1 MSATGVARSGDKKG
15 VLMSS
20 KGINH
25 LATADG
31 LFFGKSALDQR
42 KTEKMVDE
50 ALKGCDDGE
59 LFLEYVQSEG
69 LAFDDGKLK
78 SATYDTTQG
87 FGLRA
92 VSGEAAGFAHAS
104 ALDEHA
110 LKRAV
115 STVQAVRAGKGGKA
129 DESPRGTNRLL
140 YADDNPIDG
149 VGFEKKVKL
158 LQEIDAYVRSKE
170 PKARQVS
177 ISLAASWQVVEIIKA
192 DGWRA
197 ADVRPLVRLNVSVVC
212 ADGSR
217 LEAGSTG
224 SGRRA
229 PYGEIF
235 DPGYWQKEADEAIR
249 QALVNLQ
256 SVDAP
261 AGEMP
266 VVLGSG
272 WSGVLWHEAV
282 GHGLEGDFHRK
293 KTSMFTHLMG
303 QMVASPGVTVVDDGT
318 MVDRRGSLT
327 IDDEGTPTQR
337 NVLIENGKLVGL
349 MQDRMNARLMGVAPT
364 GNGRRQ
370 NHAYAPMPRMTNTFM
385 LAGDKDPKEII
396 SSVKKGLYCA
406 NFGGGQ
412 VDIVS
417 GKFVFS
423 VTEGYLIEDGKLGK
437 PVKGAT
443 LIGSGSEAL
452 TRVGMVGN
460 DMSLDPGIGTCGKD
474 GQGVPVGV
482 GQPTLRIDALTVGGT
497 ATG

>member
-1 MSATGVARSGDKKG
+1 MSKS
-15 VLMSS
+15 
-20 KGINH
+20 INH

-31 LFFGKSALDQR
+31 LFFGKGGLDQR
-42 KTEKMVDE
+42 RTAKMVDE
-50 ALKGCDDGE
+50 ALAGCDDGE
-59 LFLEYVQSEG
+59 LFLEYEQSES
-69 LAFDDGKLK
+69 LSFDDGKLK
-78 SATYDTTQG
+78 SASYDTSQG
-87 FGLRA
+87 FGLRS
-92 VSGEAAGFAHAS
+92 VMGEATGFAHAS
-104 ALDEHA
+104 ALDEPA

-115 STVQAVRAGKGGKA
+115 ATVKAVRSGHAGKS

-149 VGFEKKVKL
+149 EAFAKKVAL
-158 LQEIDAYVRSKE
+158 LQEIDAYVRGKE

-177 ISLAASWQVVEIIKA
+177 ISMAASWQVVEIIRA
-192 DGWRA
+192 GGWRA

-217 LEAGSTG
+217 MEAGSTG

-229 PYGEIF
+229 AYGDIF
-235 DPGYWQKEADEAIR
+235 KPEYWQREADEAIR
-249 QALVNLQ
+249 QSLVNLQ
-256 SVDAP
+256 SVAAP

-266 VVLGSG
+266 VVLGPG

-293 KTSMFTHLMG
+293 KTSVFTKMMG
-303 QMVASPGVTVVDDGT
+303 DMIASPGVTVVDDGT
-318 MVDRRGSLT
+318 LPDLRGSLT

-337 NVLIENGKLVGL
+337 NVLIENGRLVGL
-349 MQDRMNARLMGVAPT
+349 MQDRQNARLMGVKPT

-370 NHAYAPMPRMTNTFM
+370 SHAYAPMPRMTNTIM
-385 LAGDKDPKEII
+385 LGGDKDPQEII
-396 SSVKKGLYCA
+396 GSVKKGLYCA

-417 GKFVFS
+417 GKFVFTI
-423 VTEGYLIEDGKLGK
+423 TEGYLIEDGKIAA

-443 LIGSGSEAL
+443 LIGAGSEAL
-452 TRVGMVGN
+452 SKVGMVGN
-460 DMSLDPGIGTCGKD
+460 DMALDPGIGTCGKD

>member
-1 MSATGVARSGDKKG
+1 MA
-15 VLMSS
+15 

-31 LFFGKSALDQR
+31 LFFGKGALDLR
-42 KTEKMVDE
+42 RTGKVIDE

-59 LFLEYVQSEG
+59 LFLEYVQSES

-78 SATYDTTQG
+78 SASYDTTQG
-87 FGLRA
+87 FGLRS
-92 VSGEAAGFAHAS
+92 VSGEVTGFSHAS
-104 ALDEHA
+104 ALDEKA
-110 LKRAV
+110 LKRAAD
-115 STVQAVRAGKGGKA
+115 TVKAVRSGKGVVS

-149 VGFEKKVKL
+149 EGFAKKVKL
-158 LQEIDAYVRSKE
+158 LQEIDAYVRGKE

-177 ISLAASWQVVEIIKA
+177 ISLSGSWQVVEIIRA
-192 DGWRA
+192 GGWRA

-212 ADGSR
+212 ADGQR
-217 LEAGSTG
+217 MEAGSTG

-229 PYGEIF
+229 AYGDIF
-235 DPGYWQKEADEAIR
+235 HADYWKKEADEAIR
-249 QALVNLQ
+249 QALVNLD
-256 SVDAP
+256 SVAAP

-293 KTSMFTHLMG
+293 KTSMFTRLMG
-303 QMVASPGVTVVDDGT
+303 ETIASPGVTVVDDGT
-318 MVDRRGSLT
+318 IADRRGSLT

-337 NVLIENGKLVGL
+337 NVLIEDGRLVGL
-349 MQDRMNARLMGVAPT
+349 MQDRMNARLMGAKPT

-370 NHAYAPMPRMTNTFM
+370 SHAHAPMPRMTNTFM
-385 LAGDKDPKEII
+385 LGGNKDPQEII
-396 SSVKKGLYCA
+396 GSVKKGLYCA

-423 VTEGYLIEDGKLGK
+423 VTEGYLIEDGKITR

-443 LIGSGSEAL
+443 LIGAGSEAL
-452 TRVGMVGN
+452 TKVGMIGN

-497 ATG
+497 AT

>member
-1 MSATGVARSGDKKG
+1 MPKA
-15 VLMSS
+15 
-20 KGINH
+20 INH

-31 LFFGKSALDQR
+31 LFFGKGGLDQKR
-42 KTEKMVDE
+42 TSKMVDE
-50 ALKGCDDGE
+50 ALAGCDDGE
-59 LFLEYVQSEG
+59 LFLEYVQSES

-78 SATYDTTQG
+78 SASYDTTQG
-87 FGLRA
+87 FGLRSVA
-92 VSGEAAGFAHAS
+92 GEATGFAHAS
-104 ALDEHA
+104 ALDEQA

-115 STVQAVRAGKGGKA
+115 STVKAVRAGHSGKL

-149 VGFEKKVKL
+149 EGFAKKVKL
-158 LQEIDAYVRSKE
+158 LQDIDAYVRGKE

-177 ISLAASWQVVEIIKA
+177 ISLAASWQVVEIIRA
-192 DGWRA
+192 GGWRA

-212 ADGSR
+212 GDGQRMES
-217 LEAGSTG
+217 GGTG

-229 PYGEIF
+229 AYGDIF
-235 DPGYWQKEADEAIR
+235 KPEYWQKEADEAIR
-249 QALVNLQ
+249 QALVNLE

-318 MVDRRGSLT
+318 MADRRGSLT

-337 NVLIENGKLVGL
+337 NVLIENGRLVGL
-349 MQDRMNARLMGVAPT
+349 MQDRMNARLMGVPPT

-370 NHAYAPMPRMTNTFM
+370 SHAHSPMPRMTNTLM
-385 LAGDKDPKEII
+385 LGGDKDPDEIVA
-396 SSVKKGLYCA
+396 SVKKGLYA
-406 NFGGGQ
+406 KNFGGGQ

-423 VTEGYLIEDGKLGK
+423 CTEAYMIEDGRITQ

-452 TRVGMVGN
+452 TKVGMVGN
-460 DMSLDPGIGTCGKD
+460 DMALDPGIGTCGKD

-497 ATG
+497 AT

>member
-1 MSATGVARSGDKKG
+1 MSQS
-15 VLMSS
+15 
-20 KGINH
+20 INH
-25 LATADG
+25 LATADK
-31 LFFGKSALDQR
+31 LFFGKGGLDR
-42 KTEKMVDE
+42 KRTDRLVGE
-50 ALKGCDDGE
+50 ALAGCDDGE

-69 LAFDDGKLK
+69 LSFDDGKLK
-78 SATYDTTQG
+78 SASFDTTQG
-87 FGLRA
+87 FGLRS
-92 VSGEAAGFAHAS
+92 VVGEATGFAHAS
-104 ALDEHA
+104 ALDEQA

-115 STVQAVRAGKGGKA
+115 ATVKAVRSGHSGVLGEA
-129 DESPRGTNRLL
+129 PRGTNRLL

-149 VGFEKKVKL
+149 EPFARKVEL
-158 LQEIDAYVRSKE
+158 LQKIDAYVRDKE

-177 ISLAASWQVVEIIKA
+177 ISLAASWQVVEIVRA
-192 DGWRA
+192 GGWRA

-217 LEAGSTG
+217 METGGTG

-229 PYGEIF
+229 AYGEIF
-235 DPGYWQKEADEAIR
+235 APEYWQREADEAIR
-249 QALVNLQ
+249 QALVNLR
-256 SVDAP
+256 SVAAP

-266 VVLGSG
+266 VVLGPG

-293 KTSMFTHLMG
+293 KTSVFTKLMG
-303 QMVASPGVTVVDDGT
+303 ERIASPGVTVVDDGT
-318 MVDRRGSLT
+318 MQDRRGSLT

-337 NVLIENGKLVGL
+337 TVVIEDGRLVGL
-349 MQDRMNARLMGVAPT
+349 MQDRQNARLMGVAPT

-370 NHAYAPMPRMTNTFM
+370 GRAYAPMPRMTNTIM
-385 LAGDKDPKEII
+385 LGGDKDPQEII
-396 SSVKKGLYCA
+396 GSVKKGLYCA

-417 GKFVFS
+417 GKFVFTI
-423 VTEGYLIEDGKLGK
+423 TEGYLIENGKLGA

-443 LIGSGSEAL
+443 LIGAGSEAL
-452 TRVGMVGN
+452 TKVGMIGN
-460 DMSLDPGIGTCGKD
+460 DLSLDPGIGTCGKD

-497 ATG
+497 AT

>member
-1 MSATGVARSGDKKG
+1 MKG
-15 VLMSS
+15 VLMP
-20 KGINH
+20 KAINH

-31 LFFGKSALDQR
+31 LFFGKGGLDQKR
-42 KTEKMVDE
+42 TAKMVDE
-50 ALKGCDDGE
+50 ALAGCDDGE
-59 LFLEYVQSEG
+59 LFLEYVQSES
-69 LAFDDGKLK
+69 LSFDDGKLK
-78 SATYDTTQG
+78 SAAYDTTQG
-87 FGLRA
+87 FGLRSVA
-92 VSGEAAGFAHAS
+92 GEATGFAHAS
-104 ALDEHA
+104 ALDEQA

-115 STVQAVRAGKGGKA
+115 STVKAVRAGHSGKL

-149 VGFEKKVKL
+149 EGFAKKVKL
-158 LQEIDAYVRSKE
+158 LQDIDAYVRGKE

-177 ISLAASWQVVEIIKA
+177 ISLAASWQVVEIIRA
-192 DGWRA
+192 GGWRA

-212 ADGSR
+212 ADGKR
-217 LEAGSTG
+217 MEAGGTG

-229 PYGEIF
+229 AYGDIF
-235 DPGYWQKEADEAIR
+235 KPEYWRKEADEAIR
-249 QALVNLQ
+249 QALVNLD
-256 SVDAP
+256 SVDTP

-266 VVLGSG
+266 VVLGAG

-303 QMVASPGVTVVDDGT
+303 QTVASPGVTVVDDGT
-318 MVDRRGSLT
+318 LNDRRGSLT

-349 MQDRMNARLMGVAPT
+349 MQDRMNARLMGVPPT

-370 NHAYAPMPRMTNTFM
+370 SHAHSPMPRMTNTMM
-385 LAGDKDPKEII
+385 LAGDKDPEEII
-396 SSVKKGLYCA
+396 SSVKKGLYA
-406 NFGGGQ
+406 KNFGGGQ

-423 VTEGYLIEDGKLGK
+423 CTEAYMIEDGRITH

-452 TRVGMVGN
+452 TKVGMVGN
-460 DMSLDPGIGTCGKD
+460 DMALDPGIGTCGKD

-482 GQPTLRIDALTVGGT
+482 STR
-497 ATG
+497 

>member
-1 MSATGVARSGDKKG
+1 MAA
-15 VLMSS
+15 

-31 LFFGKSALDQR
+31 LFFGKGALDLR
-42 KTEKMVDE
+42 RTEKTVNE
-50 ALKGCDDGE
+50 ALAGCDDGE

-69 LAFDDGKLK
+69 LSFDDGKLK
-78 SATYDTTQG
+78 SASYDVTQG
-87 FGLRA
+87 FGLRSVA
-92 VSGEAAGFAHAS
+92 GEATGFAHAS
-104 ALDEHA
+104 ALDEQA

-115 STVQAVRAGKGGKA
+115 STVKAVRAGRGGKS

-149 VGFEKKVKL
+149 EGFAKKVKL
-158 LQEIDAYVRSKE
+158 LQDIDAYVRGKE

-177 ISLAASWQVVEIIKA
+177 ISLAASWQVVEIIRA
-192 DGWRA
+192 GGWRA

-212 ADGSR
+212 GDGAR

-229 PYGEIF
+229 AYGDIF
-235 DPGYWQKEADEAIR
+235 KPDYWQKEADEAIR
-249 QALVNLQ
+249 QALVNLD
-256 SVDAP
+256 SVAAP

-293 KTSMFTHLMG
+293 KTSMFSSMMG
-303 QMVASPGVTVVDDGT
+303 QMIASPGVTVVDDGT
-318 MVDRRGSLT
+318 LNDRRGSLT

-337 NVLIENGKLVGL
+337 NVLIENGRLVGL
-349 MQDRMNARLMGVAPT
+349 MQDRQNARLMGVKAT

-370 NHAYAPMPRMTNTFM
+370 NHGYAPMPRMTNTFLM
-385 LAGDKDPKEII
+385 GGDKDPKEII
-396 SSVKKGLYCA
+396 GSVKKGLYCA

-423 VTEGYLIEDGKLGK
+423 VTEGYLIEDGKITR

-443 LIGSGSEAL
+443 LIGAGSEAL
-452 TRVGMVGN
+452 TKVGMVGN
-460 DMSLDPGIGTCGKD
+460 DMALDPGIGTCGKD

-497 ATG
+497 AT

>member
-1 MSATGVARSGDKKG
+1 MSKS
-15 VLMSS
+15 
-20 KGINH
+20 INH

-31 LFFGKSALDQR
+31 LFFGKGGLDQR
-42 KTEKMVDE
+42 RTAKLVDE
-50 ALKGCDDGE
+50 ALAGCDDGE
-59 LFLEYVQSEG
+59 LFLEYEQSES
-69 LAFDDGKLK
+69 LSFDDGKLK
-78 SATYDTTQG
+78 SASYDTTQG
-87 FGLRA
+87 FGLRS
-92 VSGEAAGFAHAS
+92 VVGEATGFAHAS
-104 ALDEHA
+104 ALDEAA

-115 STVQAVRAGKGGKA
+115 ATVKAVRAGHAGKS

-149 VGFEKKVKL
+149 EAFAKKVAL
-158 LQEIDAYVRSKE
+158 LQEIDAYVRGKE

-177 ISLAASWQVVEIIKA
+177 ISMAASWQVVEIIRA
-192 DGWRA
+192 GGWRA

-217 LEAGSTG
+217 MEAGGTG

-229 PYGEIF
+229 AYGDIF
-235 DPGYWQKEADEAIR
+235 APEYWRREADEAIR
-249 QALVNLQ
+249 QSLVNLQ
-256 SVDAP
+256 SVPAP

-266 VVLGSG
+266 VVLGPG

-293 KTSMFTHLMG
+293 KTSVFTRMMG
-303 QMVASPGVTVVDDGT
+303 DMIASPGVTVVDDGT
-318 MVDRRGSLT
+318 LVDRRGSLT

-337 NVLIENGKLVGL
+337 NVLIENGRLVGL
-349 MQDRMNARLMGVAPT
+349 MQDRQNARLMGVKPT
-364 GNGRRQ
+364 GNGRRES
-370 NHAYAPMPRMTNTFM
+370 HAYAPMPRMTNTIM
-385 LAGDKDPKEII
+385 LGGTADPQEII
-396 SSVKKGLYCA
+396 GSVKKGLYCA

-417 GKFVFS
+417 GKFVFTI
-423 VTEGYLIEDGKLGK
+423 TEGYLIENGKIAA

-443 LIGSGSEAL
+443 LIGAGSEAL
-452 TRVGMVGN
+452 TKVGMVGN
-460 DMSLDPGIGTCGKD
+460 DMALDPGIGTCGKD

-497 ATG
+497 AT

>member
-1 MSATGVARSGDKKG
+1 MSKS
-15 VLMSS
+15 
-20 KGINH
+20 INH

-31 LFFGKSALDQR
+31 LFFGKGGLDQR
-42 KTEKMVDE
+42 RTAKMVDE
-50 ALKGCDDGE
+50 ALAGCDDGE
-59 LFLEYVQSEG
+59 LFLEYEQSES
-69 LAFDDGKLK
+69 LSFDDGKLK
-78 SATYDTTQG
+78 SASYDTTQG
-87 FGLRA
+87 FGLRS
-92 VSGEAAGFAHAS
+92 VVGEATGFAHAS
-104 ALDEHA
+104 ALDEPA

-115 STVQAVRAGKGGKA
+115 ATVKAVRSGHAGKS

-149 VGFEKKVKL
+149 EAFAKKVAL
-158 LQEIDAYVRSKE
+158 LQEIDAYVRGKE

-177 ISLAASWQVVEIIKA
+177 ISMAASWQVVEIIRA
-192 DGWRA
+192 GGWRA

-217 LEAGSTG
+217 MEAGGTG

-229 PYGEIF
+229 AYGDIF
-235 DPGYWQKEADEAIR
+235 APEYWRREADEAIR
-249 QALVNLQ
+249 QSLVNLR
-256 SVDAP
+256 SVPAP

-266 VVLGSG
+266 VVLGPG

-293 KTSMFTHLMG
+293 KTSVFTRMMG
-303 QMVASPGVTVVDDGT
+303 DMIASPGVTVVDDGT
-318 MVDRRGSLT
+318 LADRRGSLT

-337 NVLIENGKLVGL
+337 NVLIENGRLVGL
-349 MQDRMNARLMGVAPT
+349 MQDRQNARLMGVRPT
-364 GNGRRQ
+364 GNGRRES
-370 NHAYAPMPRMTNTFM
+370 HAYAPMPRMTNTIM
-385 LAGDKDPKEII
+385 LGGDKDPQEII
-396 SSVKKGLYCA
+396 GSVKKGLYCA

-417 GKFVFS
+417 GKFVFTI
-423 VTEGYLIEDGKLGK
+423 TEGYLIEDGKVAA

-443 LIGSGSEAL
+443 LIGAGSEAL
-452 TRVGMVGN
+452 TKVGMVGN

>member
-1 MSATGVARSGDKKG
+1 MA
-15 VLMSS
+15 

-31 LFFGKSALDQR
+31 LFFGKGALDLR
-42 KTEKMVDE
+42 KTGRVVDE

-59 LFLEYVQSEG
+59 LFLEYVQSES

-78 SATYDTTQG
+78 SAAYDTTQG

-92 VSGEAAGFAHAS
+92 VSGEVTGFSHAS
-104 ALDEHA
+104 ALDEKA
-110 LKRAV
+110 LKRAAD
-115 STVQAVRAGKGGKA
+115 TVKAVRAGKGGTS

-149 VGFEKKVKL
+149 EAFEKKVKL
-158 LQEIDAYVRSKE
+158 LQEIDAYVRAKE

-177 ISLAASWQVVEIIKA
+177 ISLSGSWQVVEIIRA
-192 DGWRA
+192 GGWRA

-217 LEAGSTG
+217 MEAGSTG

-229 PYGEIF
+229 AYGDIF
-235 DPGYWQKEADEAIR
+235 HADYWKKEADEAIR
-249 QALVNLQ
+249 QALVNLE
-256 SVDAP
+256 SVAAP

-293 KTSMFTHLMG
+293 KTSMFTRLMG
-303 QMVASPGVTVVDDGT
+303 QAIASPGVTVVDDGT
-318 MVDRRGSLT
+318 ISDRRGSLT

-337 NVLIENGKLVGL
+337 NVLIEDGKLVGL
-349 MQDRMNARLMGVAPT
+349 MQDRMNARLMGVKPT

-370 NHAYAPMPRMTNTFM
+370 SHAHAPMPRMTNTFM
-385 LAGDKDPKEII
+385 LGGDKDPKEII
-396 SSVKKGLYCA
+396 ASVKKGLYCA

-423 VTEGYLIEDGKLGK
+423 VTEGYLIEDGKITK

-443 LIGSGSEAL
+443 LIGAGSEAL
-452 TRVGMVGN
+452 TKVGMIGN

-497 ATG
+497 AT

>member
-1 MSATGVARSGDKKG
+1 MSKD
-15 VLMSS
+15 
-20 KGINH
+20 INH

-31 LFFGKSALDQR
+31 LFFGKGALDPR
-42 KTEKMVDE
+42 KTKKMVDE
-50 ALKGCDDGE
+50 ALAGCDDGE

-69 LAFDDGKLK
+69 LSFDDGKLK
-78 SATYDTTQG
+78 SASYDTTQG

-92 VSGEAAGFAHAS
+92 VSGEVTGFAHAS
-104 ALDEHA
+104 ALDEQA
-110 LKRAV
+110 LKRAA
-115 STVQAVRAGKGGKA
+115 STVRQVRSGKGGTV
-129 DESPRGTNRLL
+129 DESPRGTNHLL

-149 VGFEKKVKL
+149 VGFEQKVKL
-158 LQEIDAYVRSKE
+158 LQEIDAYVRGKE

-177 ISLAASWQVVEIIKA
+177 ISLAASWQVIEIIRA
-192 DGWRA
+192 GGWRA

-212 ADGSR
+212 GDGTR
-217 LEAGSTG
+217 MEAGSSG

-229 PYGEIF
+229 AYGDIF
-235 DPGYWQKEADEAIR
+235 KPEYWKREADEAIR
-249 QALVNLQ
+249 QSLVNLE
-256 SVDAP
+256 SVAAP

-266 VVLGSG
+266 VVLGAG

-293 KTSMFTHLMG
+293 KTSMFSHLMG
-303 QMVASPGVTVVDDGT
+303 EMIASPGVTVVDDGT
-318 MVDRRGSLT
+318 LNDRRGSLT

-337 NVLIENGKLVGL
+337 NVLIENGRLVGL
-349 MQDRMNARLMGVAPT
+349 MQDRMNARLMSAKPT

-370 NHAYAPMPRMTNTFM
+370 SHAYAPMPRMTNTFM
-385 LAGDKDPKEII
+385 LGGTKDPKEII
-396 SSVKKGLYCA
+396 ASVKKGLYCA

-423 VTEGYLIEDGKLGK
+423 VTEGYLIEDGKITT

-443 LIGSGSEAL
+443 LIGAGSQAL
-452 TRVGMVGN
+452 TKVGMVGN